1 MLMLPQEETQSGTTA
16 IFLASCSPP
25 RFVNRQIVS
34 TGRRIYGG
42 LGKVGPLLGLLAG
55 GAIVILICFTDS

>member
-34 TGRRIYGG
+34 TGRRIYGE
-42 LGKVGPLLGLLAG
+42 LGKSGPFAG
-55 GAIVILICFTDS
+55 PSGRWGHCNLNLFH